1 MKKTFKGFL
10 GLLLI
15 LTLGGCATQFGTRIT
30 DTISA
35 VANFT
40 VTQGQ
45 VDTARAS
52 YDGAVLAPLRRYA
65 LLPRCKTGQT
75 ISINNPCHDRKLLK
89 QLRETDKLVEKR
101 FVETQAGIDTGD
113 NKGAVAAYDLLIGTI
128 DIAKSLINKT
138 GVSVL

>member
-1 MKKTFKGFL
+1 MKKIAA
-10 GLLLI
+10 LLI
-15 LTLGGCATQFGTRIT
+15 ALTVTGCVGEFGTRIAKIQET
-30 DTISA
+30 VAA

-101 FVETQAGIDTGD
+101 FIETQMSIDTGD
-113 NKGAVAAYDLLIGTI
+113 NKGAVAAYDLLMGTI
-128 DIAKSLINKT
+128 EIAKSLIAKS
-138 GVSVL
+138 GVEVL